1 MSNKGDRKYWFWLV
15 RSFSEIHWLV
25 TCSLL
30 SKNEVFYLIKKT
42 LYSALNRIKFE
53 LSLSIKHTHTPSLT
67 QLTLSLCPL
76 FQLKERWENLLFLSM
91 TKSKFFSE
99 GQLNENYF
107 DPFKTIKSRWSWFK
121 MFLSKRLSEVMIE
134 AFNIFNA
141 LKEFNIKFRRRYDH
155 IVTPR
160 SNLFH

>member
-1 MSNKGDRKYWFWLV
+1 MCVSVSMRGCVCLYVGACMRAQECVDNICFDDIAAAIISSLDCDCDKENELV
-15 RSFSEIHWLV
+15 PKRFSTFNL
-25 TCSLL
+25 
-30 SKNEVFYLIKKT
+30 
-42 LYSALNRIKFE
+42 
-53 LSLSIKHTHTPSLT
+53 LSLS

-107 DPFKTIKSRWSWFK
+107 DPFKTIKSRWWWFK

>member
-1 MSNKGDRKYWFWLV
+1 MVLVSQILFRNSLTCHLLSIIKKWSFLFNKKNSLFSFESNKIW
-15 RSFSEIHWLV
+15 
-25 TCSLL
+25 T
-30 SKNEVFYLIKKT
+30 
-42 LYSALNRIKFE
+42 

-76 FQLKERWENLLFLSM
+76 FQLKEWWENLLFLSM